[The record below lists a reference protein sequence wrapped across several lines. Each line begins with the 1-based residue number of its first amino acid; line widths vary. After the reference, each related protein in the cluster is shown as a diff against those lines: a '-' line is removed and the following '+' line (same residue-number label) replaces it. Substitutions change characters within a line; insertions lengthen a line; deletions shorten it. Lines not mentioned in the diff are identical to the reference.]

1 MLGQCVH
8 RIPSCALEIL
18 FVISLSSFSSP
29 LFLLSLLQNQHIHID
44 LFLAQNRGNIF
55 FLDSVPRLRNQ

>member
-44 LFLAQNRGNIF
+44 LFLAREYF
-55 FLDSVPRLRNQ
+55 FLDSVPPLRNQ

>member
-1 MLGQCVH
+1 MSGQCVH
-8 RIPSCALEIL
+8 RIPSHALEIL

-55 FLDSVPRLRNQ
+55 SR